1 MTTMVLGGLWHG
13 AAWTFVAWGAM
24 HGGALA
30 FHRAFFKNKIA
41 LGFAAG
47 LILTQGFV
55 LLTWVPF
62 RAESFSD
69 TLTIWSAF
77 IGLRDG
83 GSEMLSHWVW
93 LVLPL
98 IILDALLG
106 RGALNTLKKAKFW
119 RCPMLYWGSL
129 GALSGILLALYPLEA
144 SPFVYFQF

>member
-24 HGGALA
+24 HGAALA
-30 FHRAFFKNKIA
+30 FHRAFFKGKKLVGA
-41 LGFAAG
+41 AYGFALSLVA
-47 LILTQGFV
+47 TQVFV

-77 IGLRDG
+77 TGLREG
-83 GSEMLSHWVW
+83 GSGTITLWVW

-98 IILDALLG
+98 IALDALLG
-106 RGALNTLKKAKFW
+106 RGSLDGLKRARFW
-119 RCPMLYWGSL
+119 RRPAVYWGSL
-129 GALSGILLALYPLEA
+129 GALLGILLAL
-144 SPFVYFQF
+144 